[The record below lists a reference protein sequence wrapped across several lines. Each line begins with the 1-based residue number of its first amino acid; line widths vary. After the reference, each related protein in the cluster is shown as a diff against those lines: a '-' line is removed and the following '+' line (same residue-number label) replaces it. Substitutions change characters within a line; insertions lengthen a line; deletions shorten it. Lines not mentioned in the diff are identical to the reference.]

1 MTAQSMGLHST
12 GRLKMQTSLFKKM
25 LEPSYYTASVDSNSM
40 AGQVSHQVVK
50 SSSLRQVMRAAS
62 RFNAAQP
69 PEALIQRLSAHERG
83 RPEAC
88 RQALS
93 RRPLLE
99 VCGEVPVILHTLF
112 RRHRAWKRRVA
123 ERRELMQLTDRELA
137 DIGISRSEIDRV
149 VSQDIAELR

>member
-1 MTAQSMGLHST
+1 
-12 GRLKMQTSLFKKM
+12 MQTSLFKKM

-83 RPEAC
+83 DPKLVAKRLVAD
-88 RQALS
+88 R
-93 RRPLLE
+93 
-99 VCGEVPVILHTLF
+99 F
-112 RRHRAWKRRVA
+112 WKYV
-123 ERRELMQLTDRELA
+123 EKYQ
-137 DIGISRSEIDRV
+137 
-149 VSQDIAELR
+149 